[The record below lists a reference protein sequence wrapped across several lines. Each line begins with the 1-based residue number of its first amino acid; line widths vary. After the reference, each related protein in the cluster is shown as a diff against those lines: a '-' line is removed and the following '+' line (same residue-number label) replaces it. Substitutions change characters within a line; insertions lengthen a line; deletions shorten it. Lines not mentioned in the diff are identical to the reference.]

1 MRVVNTSIVSPAPSV
16 TPAFP
21 PLGAPHAASAC
32 GGFPSRDRDIDPE
45 PSCRTPPVSLFP
57 KSATANRTFAPVDF
71 PIQLRCMVMT
81 RSGHPPSS
89 NFKSSS
95 SCSAYAVVFKNH
107 CSSSRDSTSV
117 SSCRQQYPFTTCS
130 LASTVQHLGHQFTRL
145 FCREASPRSNIRR
158 KNHWFHR

>member
-1 MRVVNTSIVSPAPSV
+1 MRVVNTSIVAPAKPS
-16 TPAFP
+16 
-21 PLGAPHAASAC
+21 GAPHAASAC
-32 GGFPSRDRDIDPE
+32 GGFSSLDPE
-45 PSCRTPPVSLFP
+45 PSCPTPLVSLFP
-57 KSATANRTFAPVDF
+57 KSANATSATANRTFAPVDF

-95 SCSAYAVVFKNH
+95 NCSAYAVVFKNH

-117 SSCRQQYPFTTCS
+117 SSCLQQYPFTTCS

-145 FCREASPRSNIRR
+145 FFR
-158 KNHWFHR
+158 

>member
-1 MRVVNTSIVSPAPSV
+1 MRVVNTSMVSFACSLIPD
-16 TPAFP
+16 FP
-21 PLGAPHAASAC
+21 P
-32 GGFPSRDRDIDPE
+32 D
-45 PSCRTPPVSLFP
+45 
-57 KSATANRTFAPVDF
+57 TANRTFAPVDF

-107 CSSSRDSTSV
+107 CSISRVSTSV
-117 SSCRQQYPFTTCS
+117 YSCRQQYPFTTCS

-145 FCREASPRSNIRR
+145 F
-158 KNHWFHR
+158 FL